1 LAQENNN
8 VYVRPLSPVVYNDNG
23 YEPKLSMREEGET
36 VAAIILFWILS
47 YYLRHVTQ
55 FMAYSIA
62 TIFWGDDSVLL

>member
-1 LAQENNN
+1 MAQENNN

-36 VAAIILFWILS
+36 AIILFWILF